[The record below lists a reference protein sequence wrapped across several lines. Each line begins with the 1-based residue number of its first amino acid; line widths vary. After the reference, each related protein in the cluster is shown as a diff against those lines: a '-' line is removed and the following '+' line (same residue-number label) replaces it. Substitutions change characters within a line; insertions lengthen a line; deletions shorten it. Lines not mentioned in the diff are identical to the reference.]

1 VKETSFTE
9 RQGKIL
15 SFIHRYTATYGLSPF
30 FEEIASHFGTTAPS
44 VSGTIKALE
53 RRGLLSRVPGVAR
66 SLRVLVPSGSLPGS
80 EFGSGKKRGR
90 KQRPATSAAV
100 SPGDAAV
107 AAVLLAIEA
116 MMEGVGAGEDRARLV
131 LRAAS
136 AVHESLRKVGLD
148 GDEAAKAAR
157 RVAAEAARW
166 QPEGRGITVRRR
178 GWTRG

>member
-1 VKETSFTE
+1 MKEMSFTE

-15 SFIHRYTATYGLSPF
+15 SFIHRYTATHGLSPS

-53 RRGLLSRVPGVAR
+53 RRGFLSRVPGIAR

-80 EFGSGKKRGR
+80 EFGSGKERGR
-90 KQRPATSAAV
+90 KRRLAASAAV
-100 SPGDAAV
+100 SPRDAAV
-107 AAVLLAIEA
+107 AAALSAIEA
-116 MMEGVGAGEDRARLV
+116 MMEGVGAGEDRSRLV

-136 AVHESLRKVGLD
+136 AVHESLRKAGMG
-148 GDEAAKAAR
+148 GDEAAEAAR

-166 QPEGRGITVRRR
+166 EPGGQGITVRRR